1 MKKCMLGFGN
11 FVAKNDPAAV
21 SGDAARTFPCAANL
35 DARRFRS
42 L

>member
-1 MKKCMLGFGN
+1 MLGFGN
-11 FVAKNDPAAV
+11 FVAKNDPAAAR
-21 SGDAARTFPCAANL
+21 GDAARTFPCAANL